1 MKIRSVIAA
10 AAAVCMLA
18 AGSVTAF
25 AEGAADASVSPEEAA
40 NYSDETNSLSDEDF
54 VAPVENADAP
64 AENEDAPMENEDAP
78 AESEGAPEE
87 NVDTSD
93 ENGVENT
100 SSDGTDTEVSVMPI
114 AAVDDTVPA
123 NDTASLDNPDTGF
136 ESVAAVIGAVALAGA
151 GIVMSRKKG

>member
-64 AENEDAPMENEDAP
+64 AENED
-78 AESEGAPEE
+78 APEE

-151 GIVMSRKKG
+151 GIVMSRKKD